1 MSKGVAHNFSQDSS
15 LSDVQDFIVLL
26 KPGVLLLVV
35 YTGLVGALIAPGT
48 LHPFLTALSIFSI
61 ALGSGAAG
69 AFNMWYDRDI
79 DGLMARTRLRPIPSG
94 RIAPSDALGFAL
106 VLSVTSVILMYFA
119 SNLQA
124 ALLLA
129 FSIFFYDVIYT
140 ILLKRWT
147 AQNIVIGGAAGAFP
161 PVIGWLS
168 VTPEYSL
175 EPLILFAIIFL
186 WTPSHFWALALNRSQ
201 DYARV
206 NVPMLPV
213 TAGPAKTRRAIFTY
227 SLLLVG
233 ASLLP
238 YFLDY
243 KGMIYLASAL
253 ILGAI
258 YLYLAAQVLG
268 QKNSKA
274 PMKLFS
280 YSILYL
286 FLLFSGMLLD
296 HALVR

>member
-1 MSKGVAHNFSQDSS
+1 MSTMTVDNFSKDSS
-15 LSDVQDFIVLL
+15 LSEVKDFITLL

-35 YTGLVGALIAPGT
+35 YTAFVGALIAPGHV
-48 LHPFLTALSIFSI
+48 HPFLAALSIFSI

-94 RIAPSDALGFAL
+94 RIAPSDALGFAA
-106 VLSVTSVILMYFA
+106 VLSVTSVVLMYFA

-124 ALLLA
+124 ALLLV

-140 ILLKRWT
+140 MLLKRTT

-168 VTPEYSL
+168 IVPEYSW
-175 EPLILFAIIFL
+175 EPLVLFAIIFL
-186 WTPSHFWALALNRSQ
+186 WTPSHFWALALNRCQ

-213 TAGPAKTRRAIFTY
+213 TAGPEKTRRAIFVY
-227 SLLLVG
+227 SALLIA
-233 ASLLP
+233 ASFLP
-238 YFLDY
+238 YFLNY
-243 KGMIYLASAL
+243 KGMIYLVTACV
-253 ILGAI
+253 LGAV
-258 YLYLAAQVLG
+258 YMYLAWRVLRY
-268 QKNSKA
+268 QNPKDA
-274 PMKLFS
+274 MKLFS
-280 YSILYL
+280 YSIAYL

-296 HALVR
+296 HYLVK